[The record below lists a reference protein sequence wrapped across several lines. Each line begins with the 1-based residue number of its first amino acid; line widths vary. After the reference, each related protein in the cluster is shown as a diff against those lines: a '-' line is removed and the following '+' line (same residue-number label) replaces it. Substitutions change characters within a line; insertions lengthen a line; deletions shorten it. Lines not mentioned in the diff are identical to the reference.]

1 MAGES
6 SGFTLSSRVAWSIS
20 ASENECCGKMRMK
33 ALKVDNLRGTGA
45 YSPQNRWFN
54 DYDSR
59 NCRKRSN
66 MTLDKIPPP
75 LPPERT
81 WWRPVMALLLLL
93 LPWSLIVYYYITGVF
108 FVAPLGAYAI
118 LPCMIA
124 AAVLMFK
131 KYRGRRAIDQRP
143 VLSALVLAVGCLCLL
158 PVLFVLLFILLR
170 GFE

>member
-1 MAGES
+1 MA
-6 SGFTLSSRVAWSIS
+6 T
-20 ASENECCGKMRMK
+20 
-33 ALKVDNLRGTGA
+33 
-45 YSPQNRWFN
+45 
-54 DYDSR
+54 
-59 NCRKRSN
+59 
-66 MTLDKIPPP
+66 IPFPN
-75 LPPERT
+75 
-81 WWRPVMALLLLL
+81 ANI
-93 LPWSLIVYYYITGVF
+93 IVYYYITGVF

-118 LPCMIA
+118 LPCTIA